1 MEVTEKKEADEN
13 SHGVLEAT
21 ALRTLR
27 RRVAGDVLR
36 HSYYFSI
43 SVLIKYR
50 MRRVVER

>member
-27 RRVAGDVLR
+27 RKDGD
-36 HSYYFSI
+36 
-43 SVLIKYR
+43 
-50 MRRVVER
+50 